1 MIWDVM
7 STASRNVSSSNKP
20 KRSECA
26 SLKWDL
32 AVGILG
38 MLLKVS
44 GNFNIAQSST
54 SSSYNEQKLC
64 ERTLK
69 VYLCFLYL
77 SKASFRYSR
86 NTSGLL
92 L

>member
-1 MIWDVM
+1 
-7 STASRNVSSSNKP
+7 
-20 KRSECA
+20 
-26 SLKWDL
+26 
-32 AVGILG
+32 